1 MIYGI
6 LGYLLGVVIALV
18 YLKYKDKLV
27 EWLDKK
33 IKIVKK

>member
-1 MIYGI
+1 MIYGA
-6 LGYLLGVVIALV
+6 LGYLLGIVIALA

-33 IKIVKK
+33 IKIVKE